1 MVAVTWLD
9 WIAVVMLIGFVVQ
22 GMLKGG
28 VASLLG
34 AAALVVAY
42 AAAAIAFPALG
53 ERITRGS
60 PLPLEWGRT
69 VGFVLAFLVAY
80 TLLAVLISILPG
92 GKRPG
97 LYAQLLGILT
107 GALKALVAAMAGV
120 GILLASPLS
129 DAIAQDVERSPIVRY
144 VAAAQRGA
152 VTHLQRISPIPF
164 PPIGPDHRF

>member
-1 MVAVTWLD
+1 MTWLD
-9 WIAVVMLIGFVVQ
+9 WIAVVMLIGFIVQ
-22 GMLKGG
+22 GMFKGG

-34 AAALVVAY
+34 AVALVLAY

-69 VGFVLAFLVAY
+69 LGFVLAFLVVY
-80 TLLAVLISILPG
+80 TLLALLTSMLPG

-120 GILLASPLS
+120 GILLASPMF
-129 DAIAQDVERSPIVRY
+129 DTIAQDVERSPIVRY

-152 VTHLQRISPIPF
+152 ITHLQRISPIPF
-164 PPIGPDHRF
+164 PPVGPDHKF